1 MTLLELLRRATGYLE
16 KNGSTSPRL
25 DAELLLAASLG
36 IRRLDLY
43 LQFER
48 PLSEREI
55 APFRALSARRAR
67 GEPVAY
73 LLGHKEFMTL
83 DFEVTPAVLVPS
95 PDTEVLVE
103 RAVTLARALVD
114 GGRTEVR
121 VADVGT
127 GSGCIAIS
135 VAHFVPAARVW
146 ASDDDAAAL
155 EVAARNVARHQL
167 ADRVQ
172 LAEGDLLAPA
182 LQDLDLIVANLPY
195 VAPGA
200 ELPREVLAEPAHA
213 LFAEDGGA
221 ALVNRLLTDAPTHL
235 AAGGVVLAELDEA
248 VSRRLSALTAYAGH
262 ELRRDLSGHVRV
274 LEARLGSTPRNSASS
289 VPRRPL

>member
-16 KNGSTSPRL
+16 RNGSTSPRL

-55 APFRALSARRAR
+55 APFRALSARRAK

-83 DFEVTPAVLVPS
+83 DFEVTPAVLVPN

-103 RAVTLARALVD
+103 RAVTLARALVES
-114 GGRTEVR
+114 GRGEIR

-127 GSGCIAIS
+127 GSGCVAVS
-135 VAHFVPAARVW
+135 VAHFVPEARVW

-155 EVAARNVARHQL
+155 EVAARNVAGHQL
-167 ADRVQ
+167 SRRVE
-172 LAEGDLLAPA
+172 LARGDLLVPAPR
-182 LQDLDLIVANLPY
+182 DLDLILANLPY
-195 VAPGA
+195 VASGA
-200 ELPREVLAEPAHA
+200 DLPREVLAEPAHA
-213 LFAEDGGA
+213 LFAEEQGA
-221 ALVNRLLTDAPTHL
+221 ALINRLLVEAPDHL
-235 AAGGVVLAELDEA
+235 SPDGVVLAELDES
-248 VSRRLSALTAYAGH
+248 VSMRLQGLDAYTSH
-262 ELRRDLSGHVRV
+262 ELRRDLAGHVRV
-274 LEARLGSTPRNSASS
+274 LEAR
-289 VPRRPL
+289 V

>member
-16 KNGSTSPRL
+16 RNGSTSARL

-48 PLSEREI
+48 PLSEQEI
-55 APFRALSARRAR
+55 APFRALSNRRAR

-83 DFEVTPAVLVPS
+83 DFEVTPAVLVPN

-103 RAVTLARALVD
+103 RAVTLARGLLES
-114 GGRTEVR
+114 GRSEVR

-127 GSGCIAIS
+127 GSGCVAVS
-135 VAHFVPAARVW
+135 VAHFVPSARVW

-155 EVAARNVARHQL
+155 EVAGRNVARHEL
-167 ADRVQ
+167 ADRVE
-172 LAEGDLLAPA
+172 LARGDLLAPA
-182 LQDLDLIVANLPY
+182 PGNLDLILANLPY

-200 ELPREVLAEPAHA
+200 HLPREVLAEPAHA
-213 LFAEDGGA
+213 LFAEEEGA
-221 ALVNRLLTDAPTHL
+221 ALINRLLLEAPGHL
-235 AAGGVVLAELDEA
+235 APGGVVLAELDEP
-248 VSRRLSALTAYAGH
+248 VSGRLRGLDAYAEH
-262 ELRRDLSGHVRV
+262 ELRRDLAGQVRV
-274 LEARLGSTPRNSASS
+274 LEARVA
-289 VPRRPL
+289 

>member
-16 KNGSTSPRL
+16 RNGSTSPRL

-36 IRRLDLY
+36 VRRLDLY

-83 DFEVTPAVLVPS
+83 DFEVTPAVLVPN

-103 RAVTLARALVD
+103 RAVTLARQVVE
-114 GGRTEVR
+114 GGRDEVR

-135 VAHFVPAARVW
+135 VAHFVPEARLW
-146 ASDDDAAAL
+146 ASDDDEAAL
-155 EVAARNVARHQL
+155 EVAVRNVARHEL
-167 ADRVQ
+167 GDRVA
-172 LAEGDLLAPA
+172 LARGDLLAPA
-182 LQDLDLIVANLPY
+182 PGDLDLILANLPY
-195 VAPGA
+195 VAPGTD
-200 ELPREVLAEPAHA
+200 LPREVVAEPPHA

-221 ALVNRLLTDAPTHL
+221 ALINRLLAQAPDHL
-235 AAGGVVLAELDEA
+235 ASGGVVLAELDEP
-248 VSRRLSALTAYAGH
+248 VSGRLRGLDHYASH
-262 ELRRDLSGHVRV
+262 ELRRDLAGRVRV
-274 LEARLGSTPRNSASS
+274 LEARR
-289 VPRRPL
+289 

>member
-48 PLSEREI
+48 PLSEQEI
-55 APFRALSARRAR
+55 APFRALSNRRAR

-83 DFEVTPAVLVPS
+83 DFEVTPAVLVPN

-103 RAVTLARALVD
+103 RAVTLARGLLES
-114 GGRTEVR
+114 GRSEVR
-121 VADVGT
+121 VADLGT

-146 ASDDDAAAL
+146 ASDDDSAAL
-155 EVAARNVARHQL
+155 EVAARNVARHQVG
-167 ADRVQ
+167 DRVE
-172 LAEGDLLAPA
+172 LAHGDLLAEAPG
-182 LQDLDLIVANLPY
+182 DLDLILANLPY

-200 ELPREVLAEPAHA
+200 DLPREVLAEPAHA
-213 LFAEDGGA
+213 LFADEGGS
-221 ALVNRLLTDAPTHL
+221 ALINRLLAEAPDHL
-235 AAGGVVLAELDEA
+235 AEGGVVLAELDDP
-248 VSRRLSALTAYAGH
+248 VSARLAGLDAYAEH
-262 ELRRDLSGHVRV
+262 ELRRDLAGHVRV
-274 LEARLGSTPRNSASS
+274 LEARR
-289 VPRRPL
+289 